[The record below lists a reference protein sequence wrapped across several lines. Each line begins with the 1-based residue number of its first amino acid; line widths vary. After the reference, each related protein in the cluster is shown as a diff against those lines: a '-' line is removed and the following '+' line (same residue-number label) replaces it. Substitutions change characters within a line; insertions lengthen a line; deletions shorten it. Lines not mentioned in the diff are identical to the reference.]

1 MSITEKMILASQQL
15 VDARNRFDSQ
25 FAQLNNIRS
34 ELETARMNLHDASL
48 AALTECQSR
57 SEPIEV
63 DLRVAYALARSHGI
77 DSIAD
82 AFEKELEKS

>member
-1 MSITEKMILASQQL
+1 
-15 VDARNRFDSQ
+15 
-25 FAQLNNIRS
+25 
-34 ELETARMNLHDASL
+34 MNLHDASL